1 MIPTQNEVSKD
12 SKIFA
17 IEVIKFMSKLMCT
30 NHDEVNKSEV
40 DSHPWNRLL
49 NSPFYTGF
57 ILINSDKV
65 YAISFKSYRTG
76 PYHSKTNV

>member
-1 MIPTQNEVSKD
+1 
-12 SKIFA
+12 
-17 IEVIKFMSKLMCT
+17 MCT

-65 YAISFKSYRTG
+65 YTISFKSGQDPIT
-76 PYHSKTNV
+76 PKQMCKTEFLVQHQIWGCEYM